1 MISSMTQWHPIFAK
15 LLRPAVE
22 GYYDVQTTVPVGDSP
37 READC
42 VVLRR
47 LQNAKPPFQGLWKHF
62 TTWNVVEY
70 KGPTVTPRSEHVES
84 LIELGLGIDRRL
96 RHQHSPGS
104 LPLPKPEEVSFWYV
118 ASRLSRRFLQN
129 VERKLGPLENL
140 GPGLWRCQCLGR
152 LVFWISSV
160 DLPVEP
166 ESLLLHIIG
175 PEPMAHAQE
184 VARVVLENPNLQV
197 PYSSVLA
204 ALHPA
209 TWKEIEVMA
218 KRSGSQLPFD
228 IRPAVELFG
237 MRRIVDQVGLGKVIE
252 QVGMDRVIREIG
264 MPRVIRE
271 VGLPQVLKE
280 FTMSDIVANL
290 SAKDRRELKLL
301 LQ

>member
-1 MISSMTQWHPIFAK
+1 
-15 LLRPAVE
+15 
-22 GYYDVQTTVPVGDSP
+22 
-37 READC
+37 
-42 VVLRR
+42 
-47 LQNAKPPFQGLWKHF
+47 
-62 TTWNVVEY
+62 
-70 KGPTVTPRSEHVES
+70 
-84 LIELGLGIDRRL
+84 
-96 RHQHSPGS
+96 
-104 LPLPKPEEVSFWYV
+104 
-118 ASRLSRRFLQN
+118 
-129 VERKLGPLENL
+129 
-140 GPGLWRCQCLGR
+140 
-152 LVFWISSV
+152 
-160 DLPVEP
+160 
-166 ESLLLHIIG
+166 
-175 PEPMAHAQE
+175 MAHAQE